1 MNAWRRRSFGLF
13 SFGIPPWVRGSLLS
27 SSIRRRL
34 KDCSIAVPPNP
45 PPLRRLLLQS
55 EMGRI
60 LGQSLVIAAEDKTSS
75 SFFPRVQFDGMPSAG
90 EEEES
95 PHGDDHHHHSDFFP
109 FSPPDF
115 QDLAWAQK
123 EECIIHL
130 GSPLRREYF
139 FFFCSSEVRIHR
151 WFLVGCV
158 RGRKVGNF
166 FCTPDSHSPH
176 RTEIR
181 GLTFLSSSTL
191 RVGRL
196 VAYDN
201 GSLVS
206 SLIPTAHIL
215 FLLSS

>member
-1 MNAWRRRSFGLF
+1 
-13 SFGIPPWVRGSLLS
+13 
-27 SSIRRRL
+27 
-34 KDCSIAVPPNP
+34 
-45 PPLRRLLLQS
+45 
-55 EMGRI
+55 MGRI

-75 SFFPRVQFDGMPSAG
+75 SFSSRVQFDGMPSAG

-139 FFFCSSEVRIHR
+139 FFVAPRLGYAGGFLLDVYEVAR
-151 WFLVGCV
+151 WGEFLLHP
-158 RGRKVGNF
+158 RLTFAAQDR
-166 FCTPDSHSPH
+166 DA
-176 RTEIR
+176 
-181 GLTFLSSSTL
+181 GLHFFLSSSTL